1 LKVYVVEVQ
10 FGLGRARNLQLVFKQ
25 PPSLYILNVVELW
38 TPTVQLLDVQVSE
51 NELEKR

>member
-1 LKVYVVEVQ
+1 MQ
-10 FGLGRARNLQLVFKQ
+10 FGPGEKGTERHSLQLVFKQ

-38 TPTVQLLDVQVSE
+38 APTVQLLDVQVSVSE